1 MQVNYVKTRI
11 QLLIQLDSL
20 ILTLKFMHF
29 RNIKAV
35 KLSDYTLLLNC
46 DLFKTNPVIIL
57 I

>member
-46 DLFKTNPVIIL
+46 DLFKTNPVITIF
-57 I
+57 